1 MSGLAVI
8 FGFLV
13 LALVGVPIA
22 FAMGLTGVAY
32 FLLQD
37 VPLNV
42 LAHRMA
48 NALNSYPL
56 LAVPVFIF
64 AGNLLNASGVTL
76 RMFEFAKILV
86 GTIKGGL
93 AQVNVI
99 AALLFSG
106 VSGSAL
112 ADIGG
117 LGAIEIKVMK
127 DQGYPADVAAAI
139 TVAAA
144 TIGPIFPPSIPLII
158 YASVAQLSTIELLL
172 AGVGPAL
179 IIVVCLMLQITWFA
193 RRDNYP
199 REMRR
204 LTLPEAWAVTVRA
217 APALLAP
224 VLVIGGMLSG
234 LFSPTEVA
242 AVTVL
247 YALFLGFFVYREL
260 SWSGLIAA
268 GRESVD
274 ATASVML
281 IIAASAVFAF
291 ALTIEQVPQQ
301 AADWLLALSRDPLI
315 LLIIVNVLL
324 LGVGMIL
331 DSIAAILVLTPI
343 LAPPLV
349 AAGVDPIHLG
359 VVVVLNL
366 MIGLLTPP
374 VGMSLFMGSA
384 IAKISFERL
393 TRAVFPFLVSLLVA
407 LAVVTAFPRISIAL
421 PYALYR

>member
-1 MSGLAVI
+1 
-8 FGFLV
+8 
-13 LALVGVPIA
+13 
-22 FAMGLTGVAY
+22 
-32 FLLQD
+32 
-37 VPLNV
+37 
-42 LAHRMA
+42 
-48 NALNSYPL
+48 
-56 LAVPVFIF
+56 
-64 AGNLLNASGVTL
+64 
-76 RMFEFAKILV
+76 
-86 GTIKGGL
+86 
-93 AQVNVI
+93 
-99 AALLFSG
+99 
-106 VSGSAL
+106 
-112 ADIGG
+112 
-117 LGAIEIKVMK
+117 
-127 DQGYPADVAAAI
+127 
-139 TVAAA
+139 
-144 TIGPIFPPSIPLII
+144 
-158 YASVAQLSTIELLL
+158 
-172 AGVGPAL
+172 
-179 IIVVCLMLQITWFA
+179 
-193 RRDNYP
+193 
-199 REMRR
+199 
-204 LTLPEAWAVTVRA
+204 
-217 APALLAP
+217 
-224 VLVIGGMLSG
+224 
-234 LFSPTEVA
+234 
-242 AVTVL
+242 
-247 YALFLGFFVYREL
+247 L

-384 IAKISFERL
+384 IAKISFDRL